1 MVETGLKPIEVNK
14 GKHLVLEQEGECIVC
29 TSHTP
34 NKDGYIRL
42 YQRAA
47 AGKQRYKFLHRMVWE
62 TNKGSIPSGYEV
74 DHVCRNRRCCNPNHL
89 QLLTISE
96 HKSKTNRERY
106 KVRTA
111 GIVLA
116 LGEGFPVK
124 KIAEAFG
131 LTEGAVYKI
140 KRKIKE
146 NQIGT

>member
-1 MVETGLKPIEVNK
+1 MVEIGLIPIEVNK
-14 GKHLVLEQEGECIVC
+14 GKEVVLEQEGECIVC

-89 QLLTISE
+89 QLLTHSE

-106 KVRTA
+106 KDRID
-111 GIVLA
+111 GIEFA
-116 LGEGFPVK
+116 LEEGYPVK
-124 KIAEAFG
+124 TIAAGFG
-131 LTEGAVYKI
+131 VSVATVNRI
-140 KRKIKE
+140 KRINKE
-146 NQIGT
+146 K